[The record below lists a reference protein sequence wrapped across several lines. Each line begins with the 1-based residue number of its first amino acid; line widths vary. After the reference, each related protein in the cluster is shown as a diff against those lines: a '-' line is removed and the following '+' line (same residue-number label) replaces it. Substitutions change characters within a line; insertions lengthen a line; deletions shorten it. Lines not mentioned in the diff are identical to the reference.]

1 MEERGSGI
9 LLHITSLPSPYGI
22 GDFGPG
28 AYKFVDFLSQ
38 AKQRFWQI
46 LPLNPI
52 DISHGN
58 SPYHSVSAFAY
69 NDLLISPELL
79 AKDGLL
85 EKKNT
90 TPSPRFSQGKVDY
103 KKVIPYKKK
112 LYREAYKIFKKR
124 KKDKEYEKFCTANSH
139 WLEDFALFV
148 VLRAHFRGKVWS
160 EWPHDIRD
168 REPESLRLLREEL
181 QENIER
187 EKFLQY
193 VFSQQWFRLKN
204 YCHKN
209 GIQIIGDMPI
219 YVNYD
224 SVDLW
229 THPEL
234 FKLDR
239 RKKPYAVAGVPPDY
253 FSDTGQLWGNPLYRW
268 DVLKERK
275 YDWWIRRIEHNLN
288 LFDLVRID
296 HFRGFIGYWE
306 IPAAESTAINGRWV
320 KGPAEDFFNRLK
332 KRFHPLPI
340 IAEDLGVITPD
351 VIKIMLR
358 FGFPGMKILLFAF
371 GEDHPMHPYLPHT
384 YEKNCVVYTGTHDN
398 NTVKGWFAK
407 EARPEDQRRFFR
419 YLGREVS
426 KKEIH
431 WEFIRLAMMSM
442 ADTAIIPMQDVLGLG
457 KEARM
462 NKPATTRGNWQWRLL
477 SEQLTSFIAERLL
490 EVTVTYGRAR
500 G

>member
-22 GDFGPG
+22 GDLGPG
-28 AYKFVDFLSQ
+28 AYEFVDFLSK

-69 NDLLISPELL
+69 NDLLISPEIMVMEE
-79 AKDGLL
+79 LL
-85 EKKNT
+85 EKNDT
-90 TPSPRFSQGKVDY
+90 TPAPRFNTGKVDY
-103 KKVIPYKKK
+103 KEVIPYKKK
-112 LYREAYKIFKKR
+112 LYLKAYKTFIKR
-124 KKDKEYEKFCTANSH
+124 EKDKEYEKFCAANSH

-148 VLRAHFRGKVWS
+148 ALRAHFKGKVWNK
-160 EWPHDIRD
+160 WPPDIRD
-168 REPESLRLLREEL
+168 RAPESLRLLREEL
-181 QENIER
+181 CESIER

-219 YVNYD
+219 YVVYD

-234 FKLDR
+234 FKLDG

-268 DVLKERK
+268 SVLKERK

-296 HFRGFIGYWE
+296 HFRGFVGYWE

-320 KGPAEDFFNRLK
+320 KAPAEDFFNQLK
-332 KRFHPLPI
+332 KSFHPLPI
-340 IAEDLGVITPD
+340 IAEDLGIITPD
-351 VIKIMLR
+351 VIRIMLQ

-371 GEDHPMHPYLPHT
+371 GEDYPMHPYLPHT

-419 YLGREVS
+419 YLGREIS
-426 KKEIH
+426 KREIH
-431 WEFIRLAMMSM
+431 WEFIRLAMMSV
-442 ADTAIIPMQDVLGLG
+442 ANTAIIPMQDVLGLG

-477 SEQLTSFIAERLL
+477 PEQLTSSLVERLL
-490 EVTVTYGRAR
+490 EVTVAYGRAR